1 MLLLF
6 LFGGTYTMD
15 YMEAA
20 ELANMIDAQ
29 VVIPTHYGEIV
40 GDKKDGERF
49 AKLVI
54 GKEIMV
60 YV

>member
-54 GKEIMV
+54 GK
-60 YV
+60 